1 MERRPIELR
10 IAGQSYRVVSSA
22 PEQELHRLAEVVA
35 AKLAEVVPP
44 GRPHPPQAM
53 LLAAIAL
60 AYDAEAERRERVALE
75 RRTRDLLQRALT
87 RIDEALEPLE
97 HVEGAEQ
104 EVSRETGD
112 APGAPILG

>member
-1 MERRPIELR
+1 M
-10 IAGQSYRVVSSA
+10 
-22 PEQELHRLAEVVA
+22 A